1 MARRRPRKS
10 GARRGDEKGI
20 GWFIG
25 VGIILLSVTAI
36 IAIVVNRPEVPV
48 LDPVTLCDQE
58 KAPRKLIS
66 LIVDGT
72 DSVSELHVAEVKKLT
87 EQIVFEAPAYSRVD
101 FYEISETGNHIKPFS
116 MCIPPDGSEADE
128 LFENPILMKRRFEEK
143 FLTVFNETMA
153 RLLTQKPAK
162 QSPIIESVQ
171 SVAVE
176 AMGVTPGSHHM
187 ILVSDLLQHS
197 NKFSFYREKPNMP
210 RYLEVNSNTGGMFA
224 KLNNA
229 DVSIL
234 IIPRKMPM
242 GRKSDLLEFWADWMQ
257 RSNANPSKMEMEP
270 LS

>member
-1 MARRRPRKS
+1 MARRRQRKS
-10 GARRGDEKGI
+10 GARRGNEKGI
-20 GWFIG
+20 GWFVG
-25 VGIILLSVTAI
+25 AGIILLSIAAI
-36 IAIVVNRPEVPV
+36 IAIVVNKPKVPV

-58 KAPRKLIS
+58 KSPPELIS

-72 DSVSELHVAEVKKLT
+72 DSLSELHVAEIKKHA
-87 EQIVFEAPAYSRVD
+87 EKIVFEAPSYSRID
-101 FYEISETGNHIKPFS
+101 FYEISETGNHIRPFS

-128 LFENPILMKRRFEEK
+128 LFENPTLIKRRFEEK

-176 AMGVTPGSHHM
+176 AMGVTPGSHHL

-197 NKFSFYREKPNMP
+197 SKVSFYKEKPNMS
-210 RYLEVNSNTGGMFA
+210 RYLEANSNTGGMFA
-224 KLNNA
+224 KLNN
-229 DVSIL
+229 VEVNVL
-234 IIPRKMPM
+234 IVPRKMPK
-242 GRKSDLLEFWADWMQ
+242 GNKADLWEFWADWLQ
-257 RSNANPSKMEMEP
+257 RSNVNPSKMEMEP